1 MDNTIILG
9 GDDMKDGIYKV
20 IGFLMLIGMLAG
32 IIFSIGQVEG
42 LKIAL
47 FIFSCV
53 FGTAFWLV
61 SAICLIT
68 GLRIKDIW

>member
-1 MDNTIILG
+1 MIIR

-53 FGTAFWLV
+53 FVVAFWLV
-61 SAICLIT
+61 SAICLIS